1 MPTRKN
7 TKKLASNPKTPLII
21 SREWDF
27 NTFRAT
33 FYFPCFI
40 QKTES
45 TLLRLRLTW
54 LVLPSQEAGAYP
66 RNWEIT
72 PCHAPFPRWNR
83 RVRLESSA
91 CTVGPFA
98 SQQTST
104 DSADLRLQSWIK
116 GARNQNPS
124 SWLGVRHWPTSVCGE
139 QEGLVSQ
146 RCASQVA
153 VGSSMW
159 VALCDEER

>member
-7 TKKLASNPKTPLII
+7 TKKLAPNPKTPLIT

-27 NTFRAT
+27 NTLRET

-54 LVLPSQEAGAYP
+54 LALPSQGAGAYL
-66 RNWEIT
+66 RNWELT
-72 PCHAPFPRWNR
+72 PCHAPFPRWEG
-83 RVRLESSA
+83 LESSA

-98 SQQTST
+98 SQQTSVG
-104 DSADLRLQSWIK
+104 SADLTAAKLNK
-116 GARNQNPS
+116 GGKKPEPQLLAGGPTLTHKCVWGAGRPGLPRDVPAR
-124 SWLGVRHWPTSVCGE
+124 WPWAVPR
-139 QEGLVSQ
+139 GLP
-146 RCASQVA
+146 
-153 VGSSMW
+153 
-159 VALCDEER
+159 LCEE